1 MKKNWPLGNSIR
13 CINNKLFNMNV
24 GNNPIETVT
33 NTLSEKFWG
42 SYQKG
47 KIDLEEGAQQVTE
60 THASQ
65 FFQTLKKKPRYI
77 TLVYS
82 FSNLRARPLVNEMH
96 TYVLESIKYFLI
108 KLDMKPCL
116 HLVEISIFSLN
127 LVIVRLTK
135 IMNRADINWAQF

>member
-65 FFQTLKKKPRYI
+65 FFSNIEKKPRYI

-116 HLVEISIFSLN
+116 HLVDISIFFFN
-127 LVIVRLTK
+127 VIGGR
-135 IMNRADINWAQF
+135 I

>member
-1 MKKNWPLGNSIR
+1 
-13 CINNKLFNMNV
+13 MNEE
-24 GNNPIETVT
+24 NNPIETVT
-33 NTLSEKFWG
+33 NTPSEKFWG

-47 KIDLEEGAQQVTE
+47 KIDLEEGAHQVTE

-65 FFQTLKKKPRYI
+65 FFSNIEKKPRYI

-108 KLDMKPCL
+108 KLDMKPYL